1 MADLGGEEVFLRCI
15 SIRFNFVAGLKT
27 FYMKIVGMGIM
38 RNSIQI
44 KLFDIFRKDLHLADE
59 RAHELVQTIGQ
70 AVKGEYEDNLE
81 GVATK
86 EFVKDEIQASK
97 QLVKD
102 EIQATKQF
110 VKEEI
115 QVTKQFVKD
124 EIQVTKQFVKD
135 EIHVTKQFV
144 RDEIQATKEFV
155 RDEIHVTKEFVRERF
170 HTLDLKIEQVKSDL
184 ELKIEQ
190 TRSDLTKAI
199 FISNLIQFLA
209 IVGSVIAIINFMR
222 HQ

>member
-1 MADLGGEEVFLRCI
+1 
-15 SIRFNFVAGLKT
+15 
-27 FYMKIVGMGIM
+27 MKIVGMGVM

-44 KLFDIFRKDLHLADE
+44 KLYDIFRKDLHLADE

-86 EFVKDEIQASK
+86 EFVKDEIQATK
-97 QLVKD
+97 EFVKD
-102 EIQATKQF
+102 EIQATKEF
-110 VKEEI
+110 VK
-115 QVTKQFVKD
+115 
-124 EIQVTKQFVKD
+124 
-135 EIHVTKQFV
+135 
-144 RDEIQATKEFV
+144 DEIQATKEFV
-155 RDEIHVTKEFVRERF
+155 RDEIQTTKEFVREKF
-170 HTLDLKIEQVKSDL
+170 HTLDLKIGQV
-184 ELKIEQ
+184 ELKMEQ
-190 TRSDLTKAI
+190 MRSDLTKAI

>member
-59 RAHELVQTIGQ
+59 RAHELVQTIDQ

-86 EFVKDEIQASK
+86 DFVSE
-97 QLVKD
+97 
-102 EIQATKQF
+102 T
-110 VKEEI
+110 
-115 QVTKQFVKD
+115 
-124 EIQVTKQFVKD
+124 
-135 EIHVTKQFV
+135 
-144 RDEIQATKEFV
+144 
-155 RDEIHVTKEFVRERF
+155 F
-170 HTLDLKIEQVKSDL
+170 HKLDLKLEQMRSDL

-190 TRSDLTKAI
+190 VDRK
-199 FISNLIQFLA
+199 
-209 IVGSVIAIINFMR
+209 SVV
-222 HQ
+222 

>member
-1 MADLGGEEVFLRCI
+1 MR
-15 SIRFNFVAGLKT
+15 
-27 FYMKIVGMGIM
+27 IVGMGIM

-44 KLFDIFRKDLHLADE
+44 KLYDIFRKDLHLADE

-86 EFVKDEIQASK
+86 EFVKDEIQATK
-97 QLVKD
+97 EFVRD
-102 EIQATKQF
+102 EIQTTKEF
-110 VKEEI
+110 VRDEI
-115 QVTKQFVKD
+115 QVTKEFVKD
-124 EIQVTKQFVKD
+124 EIQVTKGFVK
-135 EIHVTKQFV
+135 
-144 RDEIQATKEFV
+144 DEIQATKEFV
-155 RDEIHVTKEFVRERF
+155 REKF
-170 HTLDLKIEQVKSDL
+170 HTLDLKIGQV
-184 ELKIEQ
+184 ELKMEQ
-190 TRSDLTKAI
+190 MRSDLTKAI

>member
-1 MADLGGEEVFLRCI
+1 
-15 SIRFNFVAGLKT
+15 
-27 FYMKIVGMGIM
+27 MKVVGMGVM

-44 KLFDIFRKDLHLADE
+44 KLYDIFRKDLHLADE

-86 EFVKDEIQASK
+86 DF
-97 QLVKD
+97 VKD

-115 QVTKQFVKD
+115 Q
-124 EIQVTKQFVKD
+124 
-135 EIHVTKQFV
+135 
-144 RDEIQATKEFV
+144 ATK
-155 RDEIHVTKEFVRERF
+155 DFVRERF
-170 HTLDLKIEQVKSDL
+170 HTLDLKIGQVELKMEQMKSDL
-184 ELKIEQ
+184 
-190 TRSDLTKAI
+190 TRAI

-209 IVGSVIAIINFMR
+209 IVGSVIAIINFMQ
-222 HQ
+222 HK

>member
-1 MADLGGEEVFLRCI
+1 
-15 SIRFNFVAGLKT
+15 
-27 FYMKIVGMGIM
+27 MKVVGMGVM

-44 KLFDIFRKDLHLADE
+44 KLYDIFRKDLHLADE
-59 RAHELVQTIGQ
+59 RAHELVQTIDQ

-86 EFVKDEIQASK
+86 DF
-97 QLVKD
+97 VKD

-115 QVTKQFVKD
+115 QVTKQFVGN
-124 EIQVTKQFVKD
+124 EIQA
-135 EIHVTKQFV
+135 TKQFV
-144 RDEIQATKEFV
+144 REEIQATK
-155 RDEIHVTKEFVRERF
+155 DFVRERF
-170 HTLDLKIEQVKSDL
+170 HTLDLKIGQVELKMEQMKSDL
-184 ELKIEQ
+184 
-190 TRSDLTKAI
+190 TRAI

>member
-1 MADLGGEEVFLRCI
+1 
-15 SIRFNFVAGLKT
+15 
-27 FYMKIVGMGIM
+27 MKVVGMGVM

-44 KLFDIFRKDLHLADE
+44 KLYDIFRKDLHLADE
-59 RAHELVQTIGQ
+59 RAHELVQTIDQ

-86 EFVKDEIQASK
+86 DF
-97 QLVKD
+97 VKD

-115 QVTKQFVKD
+115 QVTKQFVR
-124 EIQVTKQFVKD
+124 E
-135 EIHVTKQFV
+135 
-144 RDEIQATKEFV
+144 EIQATK
-155 RDEIHVTKEFVRERF
+155 DFVRERF
-170 HTLDLKIEQVKSDL
+170 HTLDLKIGQVELKMEQMKSDL
-184 ELKIEQ
+184 
-190 TRSDLTKAI
+190 TRAI

>member
-1 MADLGGEEVFLRCI
+1 
-15 SIRFNFVAGLKT
+15 
-27 FYMKIVGMGIM
+27 MKIVGMGVM

-44 KLFDIFRKDLHLADE
+44 KLYDIFRKDLHLADE

-86 EFVKDEIQASK
+86 EFVKDEIQ
-97 QLVKD
+97 V
-102 EIQATKQF
+102 TKEF
-110 VKEEI
+110 VK
-115 QVTKQFVKD
+115 
-124 EIQVTKQFVKD
+124 
-135 EIHVTKQFV
+135 
-144 RDEIQATKEFV
+144 DEIQATKEFV
-155 RDEIHVTKEFVRERF
+155 RDEIQTTKEFVREKF
-170 HTLDLKIEQVKSDL
+170 HTLDLKIGQV
-184 ELKIEQ
+184 ELKMEQ
-190 TRSDLTKAI
+190 MRSDLTKAI

>member
-1 MADLGGEEVFLRCI
+1 MAGMGGAKVFLSRVI
-15 SIRFNFVAGLKT
+15 IHFTFVDGPEKT
-27 FYMKIVGMGIM
+27 CYMKIVGMGVM

-44 KLFDIFRKDLHLADE
+44 KLYDIFRKDLHLADE

-86 EFVKDEIQASK
+86 EFVKDEIQATK
-97 QLVKD
+97 EFVRD
-102 EIQATKQF
+102 EIQTTKEF
-110 VKEEI
+110 VRDEI
-115 QVTKQFVKD
+115 QVTKEFVKD
-124 EIQVTKQFVKD
+124 EIQVTKGFVK
-135 EIHVTKQFV
+135 
-144 RDEIQATKEFV
+144 DEIQATKEFV
-155 RDEIHVTKEFVRERF
+155 REKF
-170 HTLDLKIEQVKSDL
+170 HTLDLKIGQV
-184 ELKIEQ
+184 ELKMEQ
-190 TRSDLTKAI
+190 MRSDLTKAI

>member
-1 MADLGGEEVFLRCI
+1 
-15 SIRFNFVAGLKT
+15 
-27 FYMKIVGMGIM
+27 MKVVGMGVM

-44 KLFDIFRKDLHLADE
+44 KLYDIFRKDLHLADE
-59 RAHELVQTIGQ
+59 RAHELVQTIDQ

-86 EFVKDEIQASK
+86 DF
-97 QLVKD
+97 VKD

-115 QVTKQFVKD
+115 QVTKQFVRE
-124 EIQVTKQFVKD
+124 EIQVTKQFVGN
-135 EIHVTKQFV
+135 EIQATKQFV
-144 RDEIQATKEFV
+144 REEIQATK
-155 RDEIHVTKEFVRERF
+155 DFVRERF
-170 HTLDLKIEQVKSDL
+170 HTLDLKIGQVELKMEQMKSDL
-184 ELKIEQ
+184 
-190 TRSDLTKAI
+190 TRAI